1 MKVILKED
9 VKNLGSMGAV
19 VNVANGYGRNY
30 LIPRNLAV
38 EANPKN
44 LKRFEHEKNIIL
56 EKAKKIKNKQEAL
69 ANNISQI
76 SLTIEANAGEDGK
89 LFGSVTSKD
98 IAEEVAK
105 QGIEIDKRKVV
116 LPEETIKRIGTYT
129 IQVKL
134 HPEVT
139 ANIQLE
145 VRPVENQ
152 EGSSG

>member
-69 ANNISQI
+69 ANTISQI

>member
-9 VKNLGSMGAV
+9 VKNLGSMGTV

-69 ANNISQI
+69 ANTISQI

>member
-9 VKNLGSMGAV
+9 VKNLGSMGTV

-56 EKAKKIKNKQEAL
+56 EKTKKIKNKQEAL

>member
-9 VKNLGSMGAV
+9 VKNIGSMGAV
-19 VNVANGYGRNY
+19 VNVADGYGRNY
-30 LIPRNLAV
+30 LIPKNLAV

-44 LKRFEHEKNIIL
+44 IKRFEHEKNIIL
-56 EKAKKIKNKQEAL
+56 EKAGKIKNKQEDL
-69 ANNISQI
+69 SQKISRL
-76 SLTIEANAGEDGK
+76 SLTIEANAGKDGK

-98 IAEEVAK
+98 ITEAVAK
-105 QGIEIDKRKVV
+105 QGIDIDKRKIV

-139 ANIQLE
+139 ASMQLE
-145 VRPVENQ
+145 VRPVEKQ
-152 EGSSG
+152 EDSSG

>member
-19 VNVANGYGRNY
+19 VNVADGYGRNF
-30 LIPRNLAV
+30 LIPKNLAV

-44 LKRFEHEKNIIL
+44 IKRFEHEKNIIL
-56 EKAKKIKNKQEAL
+56 EKARKIINKQEDL
-69 ANNISQI
+69 ANNISQL

-89 LFGSVTSKD
+89 LFGSVTSRD
-98 IAEEVAK
+98 ITEAVAK
-105 QGIEIDKRKVV
+105 QGINIDKRKIV
-116 LPEETIKRIGTYT
+116 LPEETIKRVGTYT

-139 ANIQLE
+139 ASIQLE
-145 VRPVENQ
+145 VRPVEKQ
-152 EGSSG
+152 EDSSG

>member
-9 VKNLGSMGAV
+9 VKNIGSMGAV
-19 VNVANGYGRNY
+19 VNVADGYGRNY
-30 LIPRNLAV
+30 LIPKNLAV

-44 LKRFEHEKNIIL
+44 IKRFEHEKNIIL
-56 EKAKKIKNKQEAL
+56 EKARKIKNNQEDL
-69 ANNISQI
+69 SHKISKL

-98 IAEEVAK
+98 ITEALAK
-105 QGIEIDKRKVV
+105 QGIDIDKRKIV

-139 ANIQLE
+139 ASIQLE
-145 VRPVENQ
+145 VRPVEKQ
-152 EGSSG
+152 EDSSG